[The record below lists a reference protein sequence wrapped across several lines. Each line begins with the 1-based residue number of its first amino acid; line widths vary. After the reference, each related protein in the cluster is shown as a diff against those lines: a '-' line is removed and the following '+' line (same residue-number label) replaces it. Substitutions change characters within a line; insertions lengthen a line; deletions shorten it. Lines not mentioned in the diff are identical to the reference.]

1 VDDPYRLST
10 YAEAHFVD
18 EAEGDRALLR
28 AQEAANTWRNVPLAQ
43 RVEVVNRCV
52 AAACARRPAAD
63 ATAAKNSLS
72 KKPTN
77 QQTNNKTGRW
87 PSSKRPRTAS
97 PPT

>member
-1 VDDPYRLST
+1 MDDPYRLST

-52 AAACARRPAAD
+52 AAACQVVNPQLTGLRARPRPP
-63 ATAAKNSLS
+63 K
-72 KKPTN
+72 
-77 QQTNNKTGRW
+77 KTGRW
-87 PSSKRPRTAS
+87 PSSKRPRTAL